1 MGRGCAGVVIDRARN
16 GLGTQTFEIWNDGPL
31 DQDLLKLQKLDAVI
45 RDGVYGTE
53 HPLRHG
59 GVSGNS
65 RHEQDLFLDRRGK
78 AQYAHDL
85 SHPGARDALPAGD
98 VGLVG
103 DLA

>member
-53 HPLRHG
+53 HPPDTEGCRATAG
-59 GVSGNS
+59 MNRICSWI
-65 RHEQDLFLDRRGK
+65 
-78 AQYAHDL
+78 A
-85 SHPGARDALPAGD
+85 GARRSMPMT
-98 VGLVG
+98 
-103 DLA
+103 